1 MSNKTP
7 YEIRFDLASMA
18 QGILETKKHTE
29 ETIFFVKLDAM
40 KETHPSKDVMM
51 AWIEENKPVMYSELE
66 ILEKATYLYD
76 NFVAVSSPT
85 NNKQ

>member
-18 QGILETKKHTE
+18 QGILETKKSTD
-29 ETIFFVKLDAM
+29 ETIFFCKLDAM

-51 AWIEENKPVMYSELE
+51 AWIEENKPVMYTEKD
-66 ILEKATYLYD
+66 ILEKATYLYND
-76 NFVAVSSPT
+76 FVAVSSPT
-85 NNKQ
+85 NIKQ

>member
-18 QGILETKKHTE
+18 QGILETKKSTD

-40 KETHPSKDVMM
+40 KETHPSKDEMM
-51 AWIEENKPVMYSELE
+51 AWIEDNRPVMYSEKD

-76 NFVAVSSPT
+76 NFVAVSST
-85 NNKQ
+85 INTKQ

>member
-40 KETHPSKDVMM
+40 KETHPTKDEMM

-76 NFVAVSSPT
+76 NFVAVSSPS
-85 NNKQ
+85 NIKQ

>member
-40 KETHPSKDVMM
+40 KETHPSKDEMM
-51 AWIEENKPVMYSELE
+51 AWIEDNKPVMYSEND

-85 NNKQ
+85 NIKQ

>member
-18 QGILETKKHTE
+18 QGILETKRQTD
-29 ETIFFVKLDAM
+29 ETIFFTKLDAM
-40 KETHPSKDVMM
+40 KETHPSKDEMM
-51 AWIEENKPVMYSELE
+51 AWIEDNKPVMYSEKD

-76 NFVAVSSPT
+76 NFVAVSST
-85 NNKQ
+85 ANIKQ

>member
-18 QGILETKKHTE
+18 QGILETKKCTE

-40 KETHPSKDVMM
+40 KETHPTKDEMM

-85 NNKQ
+85 NIKQ

>member
-18 QGILETKKHTE
+18 QGILETKKSTD

-40 KETHPSKDVMM
+40 KETHPSKDEMM
-51 AWIEENKPVMYSELE
+51 AWIEDNRPVMYSEE
-66 ILEKATYLYD
+66 DILEKATYLYD
-76 NFVAVSSPT
+76 NFVAVSSAS
-85 NNKQ
+85 NIKQ